1 MPQKGMASFVLYS
14 YQCKFAPPPTKLAG
28 RQISSSFS
36 VFSAVSHL
44 IASTYSELFKAL
56 LFLVI
61 TCIDRT
67 EKTQYPRKK

>member
-44 IASTYSELFKAL
+44 IASTYSELF
-56 LFLVI
+56 
-61 TCIDRT
+61 
-67 EKTQYPRKK
+67 